1 MDALRAVLGHKLLT
15 FQSFGLDKLLRAICA
30 RFGARLGH
38 FSTLR
43 LLRLSVIWLI
53 YASFGACVIHS
64 L

>member
-1 MDALRAVLGHKLLT
+1 MDALRADLGHKLLT
-15 FQSFGLDKLLRAICA
+15 FQCLGLDKLLRAICA
-30 RFGARLGH
+30 GFGARLRQ
-38 FSTLR
+38 FSTLW